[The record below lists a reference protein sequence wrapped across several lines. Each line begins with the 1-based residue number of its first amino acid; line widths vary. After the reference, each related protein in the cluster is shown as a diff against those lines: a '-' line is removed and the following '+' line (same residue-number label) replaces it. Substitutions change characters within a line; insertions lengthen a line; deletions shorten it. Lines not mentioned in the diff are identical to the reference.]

1 MIEISNISKTYPIRN
16 GYHKV
21 LENVNLQINPGDKL
35 GVLGT
40 NGSGKSTLIRILSGV
55 EKPDTGK
62 IVSSLRISWPLAL
75 SGGFQG
81 SLTGLD
87 NMKFICRVYGV
98 NHKEKEKEL
107 LEFTELGKLLREE
120 VKKYSA
126 GMRARLAFGISLLID
141 FDCYL
146 IDEITSVGDAEFQEK
161 CKFELFNKRCDK
173 TFIIISHEEELLRKE
188 CNKFIVLQDANI
200 KEFSNAID
208 AYSFYNQKP

>member
-1 MIEISNISKTYPIRN
+1 MIEINNISKTYPIRN
-16 GYHKV
+16 GFHKV
-21 LENVNLQINPGDKL
+21 LDNINLQINSGDKL
-35 GVLGT
+35 GILGT
-40 NGSGKSTLIRILSGV
+40 NGSGKSTLIRLISGI

-62 IVSSLRISWPLAL
+62 ITRKLKVSWPLAL

-81 SLTGLD
+81 SLSGLD

-98 NHKEKEKEL
+98 DYTEKEKEL
-107 LEFTELGKLLREE
+107 LEFTELGKFLREE

-161 CKFELFNKRCDK
+161 CKHELFEKRSHK
-173 TFIIISHEEELLRKE
+173 TFIIISHEEELLSKE
-188 CNKFIVLQDANI
+188 CNRFIVVNNAKIQ
-200 KEFSNAID
+200 EF
-208 AYSFYNQKP
+208 FFFL

>member
-1 MIEISNISKTYPIRN
+1 MIKINNISKTYPIRN
-16 GYHKV
+16 GSHKV
-21 LENVNLQINPGDKL
+21 LENINLQINSGDKL
-35 GVLGT
+35 GILGT

-55 EKPDTGK
+55 EKPDKGEVLTTSK
-62 IVSSLRISWPLAL
+62 ISWPLAL

-98 NHKEKEKEL
+98 NYKEKEEEL
-107 LEFTELGKLLREE
+107 LEFTELGKFLREE

-146 IDEITSVGDAEFQEK
+146 IDEITSVGDAVFQEK
-161 CKFELFNKRCDK
+161 CKLELFQKRRDK
-173 TFIIISHEEELLRKE
+173 TFIIISHEEELLTKE

-200 KEFSNAID
+200 SEFSNAID
-208 AYSFYNQKP
+208 AYSFYNDSQ

>member
-1 MIEISNISKTYPIRN
+1 MIQIKNISKKYQIRN
-16 GYHKV
+16 GYHQV
-21 LENVNLQINPGDKL
+21 LKDINLTVNSGDKL

-40 NGSGKSTLIRILSGV
+40 NGSGKSTLMRLLSGI
-55 EKPDTGK
+55 EKPDSGK
-62 IVSSLRISWPLAL
+62 IINRCRISWPLAL

-98 NHKEKEKEL
+98 DPREKEKEL
-107 LEFTELGKLLREE
+107 LEFTELGKFLREE

-146 IDEITSVGDAEFQEK
+146 IDEITSVGDSVFQEK
-161 CKFELFNKRCDK
+161 CKQELFEKRGDK
-173 TFIIISHEEELLRKE
+173 TFIIISHEEELLTE
-188 CNKFIVLQDANI
+188 QCNRFIVVENSNILQFD
-200 KEFSNAID
+200 NAIS
-208 AYSFYNQKP
+208 AYNHYNTAL

>member
-107 LEFTELGKLLREE
+107 LEFTELGKFLREE

-141 FDCYL
+141 FDWRYRMPLYL
-146 IDEITSVGDAEFQEK
+146 PLILSIVYF
-161 CKFELFNKRCDK
+161 L
-173 TFIIISHEEELLRKE
+173 HE
-188 CNKFIVLQDANI
+188 CNFDTFLQRIFKDLKI
-200 KEFSNAID
+200 LK
-208 AYSFYNQKP
+208 KL

>member
-1 MIEISNISKTYPIRN
+1 MIKVSNISKTYPIRN
-16 GYHKV
+16 GFHKV
-21 LENVNLQINPGDKL
+21 LDDISFQVNSGDRL
-35 GVLGT
+35 GLLGT
-40 NGSGKSTLIRILSGV
+40 NGSGKSTLIRLISGI
-55 EKPDTGK
+55 EKPDAGK
-62 IVSSLRISWPLAL
+62 ITSKFKVSWPLAL

-98 NHKEKEKEL
+98 DHKEKEKEL
-107 LEFTELGKLLREE
+107 LEFTELGKFLREE

-161 CKFELFNKRCDK
+161 CKYELFKKRSDK
-173 TFIIISHEEELLRKE
+173 TFIIISHEEELLTKE
-188 CNKFIVLQDANI
+188 CNRFIVMNNAKI
-200 KEFSNAID
+200 HEFSDAID
-208 AYSFYNQKP
+208 AYSYYNQKP